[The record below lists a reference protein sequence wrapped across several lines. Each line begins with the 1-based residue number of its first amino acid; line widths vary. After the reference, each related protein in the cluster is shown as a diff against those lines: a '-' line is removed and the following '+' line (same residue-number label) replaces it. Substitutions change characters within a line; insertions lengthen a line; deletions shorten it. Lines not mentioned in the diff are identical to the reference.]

1 MKVNGARF
9 ARCRRRT
16 AMTVDPSRTHL
27 IKELTDT
34 LSQLLDRR
42 VEISAAKSGEPT
54 EIVVR
59 YVDGSGDLVAA
70 WTIERVLSWSLGA
83 ALTMVPRGMVDEA
96 IKNGS
101 ADSQIDENFK
111 EVVNVLATAAAN
123 VVSRRAVLESI
134 AEEQPVLMR
143 TARQISAAGGRWTV
157 LEVNVDGYPAGR
169 MAVSFAP
176 EARAD
181 AE

>member
-1 MKVNGARF
+1 
-9 ARCRRRT
+9 
-16 AMTVDPSRTHL
+16 MTDLSRHHA
-27 IKELTDT
+27 IRELTET
-34 LSQLLDRR
+34 LKQLLDRE
-42 VEISAAKSGEPT
+42 VQISAATSGEPT

-70 WTIERVLSWSLGA
+70 WTVDRVLSWSLGA

-96 IKNGS
+96 IKKGN
-101 ADSQIDENFK
+101 ADAQIDENFK

-123 VVSRRAVLESI
+123 VVERRAVLESI

-143 TARQISAAGGRWTV
+143 TARQISAVGGRWTV

-176 EARAD
+176 PLQAD
-181 AE
+181 AG

>member
-1 MKVNGARF
+1 M
-9 ARCRRRT
+9 T
-16 AMTVDPSRTHL
+16 ADLSRHHL

-34 LSQLLDRR
+34 LSQLLDRD
-42 VEISAAKSGEPT
+42 VQINATKSGEPT

-83 ALTMVPRGMVDEA
+83 ALTMVPRGKVDEA
-96 IKNGS
+96 IKQGA
-101 ADSQIDENFK
+101 ADTQIEENFR

-123 VVSRRAVLESI
+123 VVERRAVLETI
-134 AEEQPVLMR
+134 AAEQPVLMR
-143 TARQISAAGGRWTV
+143 TVRQISAAGGRWTV
-157 LEVNVDGYPAGR
+157 LEVNVDGYPGGR

-176 EARAD
+176 PPSD

>member
-1 MKVNGARF
+1 MTARPT
-9 ARCRRRT
+9 R
-16 AMTVDPSRTHL
+16 L

-34 LSQLLDRR
+34 LSQLLDRP
-42 VEISAAKSGEPT
+42 VQISAAKSGEPT

-59 YVDGSGDLVAA
+59 YVDGTGDLVAA
-70 WTIERVLSWSLGA
+70 WTVERVLSWSLGA

-96 IKNGS
+96 IKKGS
-101 ADSQIDENFK
+101 ADSQIGDNFR

-123 VVSRRAVLESI
+123 VVARRAVLESI

-143 TARQISAAGGRWTV
+143 TARQISAAGGHWTV

-169 MAVSFAP
+169 MAVSFAAGP
-176 EARAD
+176 QAEA
-181 AE
+181 E